1 MIVILD
7 HAPLE
12 DEAMI
17 LVSSGCTELL
27 FPFATED
34 TVALYAER
42 LAAARDLLVAAG
54 IEFGVS
60 RRVVEW

>member
-12 DEAMI
+12 DEAI
-17 LVSSGCTELL
+17 SLVSSGCTELL
-27 FPFATED
+27 FPFATEGV
-34 TVALYAER
+34 VALYAER

-54 IEFGVS
+54 VEFGVS
-60 RRVVEW
+60 RRVVGW

>member
-12 DEAMI
+12 DEAFG

-27 FPFATED
+27 FPYVDEGV
-34 TVALYAER
+34 VALYAER
-42 LAAARDLLVAAG
+42 LESARDLLVAAG
-54 IEFGVS
+54 VKFGVS
-60 RRVVEW
+60 RKVVGW

>member
-12 DEAMI
+12 DEACS
-17 LVSSGCTELL
+17 LVSSGCTELF
-27 FPFATED
+27 FPFATEGV
-34 TVALYAER
+34 VALYAER
-42 LAAARDLLVAAG
+42 LAAARDLLMVAG

-60 RRVVEW
+60 QRVVAW

>member
-12 DEAMI
+12 DEAMS

-27 FPFATED
+27 FPYVDEGA
-34 TVALYAER
+34 VALYAER
-42 LAAARDLLVAAG
+42 LAAARDLLVVAG
-54 IEFGVS
+54 VEFGVS
-60 RRVVEW
+60 SKVVKW